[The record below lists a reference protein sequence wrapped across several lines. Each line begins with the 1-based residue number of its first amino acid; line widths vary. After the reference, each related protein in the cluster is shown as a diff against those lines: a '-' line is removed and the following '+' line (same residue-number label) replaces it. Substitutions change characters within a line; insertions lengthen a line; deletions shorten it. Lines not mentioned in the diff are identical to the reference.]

1 MVSRIP
7 KIVLLDLDDTILV
20 FDALAEHAWESVIGR
35 FVDRVENVTSAG
47 LLKAITE
54 ENVRYWSDPDQH
66 RIGRLNLDCAWK
78 QIARAGLVSLG
89 VYDCDMAQIMGSEY
103 SLERDKC
110 ISFVPGAKETLIQLR
125 ELKVCMA
132 LITNGNTE
140 RQRDKISRFGLE
152 EFFDYILIEGE
163 FGIGKPDPSV
173 FLHVLEQLNA
183 RPEDA
188 WMVGDRLEFDMDTP
202 KKLGIHT
209 VWIDVSG
216 DGLPVDALVR
226 PDRVINSIADL
237 LNDLEDQ

>member
-1 MVSRIP
+1 
-7 KIVLLDLDDTILV
+7 
-20 FDALAEHAWESVIGR
+20 
-35 FVDRVENVTSAG
+35 
-47 LLKAITE
+47 
-54 ENVRYWSDPDQH
+54 
-66 RIGRLNLDCAWK
+66 
-78 QIARAGLVSLG
+78 
-89 VYDCDMAQIMGSEY
+89 
-103 SLERDKC
+103 
-110 ISFVPGAKETLIQLR
+110 
-125 ELKVCMA
+125 MA